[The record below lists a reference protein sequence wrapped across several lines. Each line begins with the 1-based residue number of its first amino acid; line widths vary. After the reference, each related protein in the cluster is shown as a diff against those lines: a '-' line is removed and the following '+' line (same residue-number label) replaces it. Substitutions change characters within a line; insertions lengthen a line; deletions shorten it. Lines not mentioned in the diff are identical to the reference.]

1 MNTVNPY
8 GYIRRDAGE
17 LEAVHRVREFGGA
30 PARDTASSFVPMAT
44 EEPAHF
50 KRARAQ
56 NYASLMCGG
65 NLPIT
70 GIGNTF
76 QGADL
81 DGAAI
86 QYKQIYKNTNN
97 RVVAVRVAVEFGP
110 STGSIDFAF
119 STDLSG
125 QDLIDSVS
133 ASGRVVTDDILLRP
147 DQILYAATRDPL
159 VLLNGA
165 ALRVLLLDPVAVFGE
180 AILP

>member
-1 MNTVNPY
+1 MNNVNPY
-8 GYIRRDAGE
+8 GYIRRDVGE
-17 LEAVHRVREFGGA
+17 LENVHRVRDFGGA
-30 PARDTASSFVPMAT
+30 PARETTPSFTPMPL
-44 EEPAHF
+44 EESAHD
-50 KRARAQ
+50 KRTRAQ
-56 NYASLMCGG
+56 SYASLLCGG
-65 NLPIT
+65 RLPIT

-81 DGAAI
+81 DGPAV

-97 RVVAVRVAVEFGP
+97 RVIAVKVAVEFGP

-133 ASGRVVTDDILLRP
+133 ASGRVVTEDILLRP